1 MVKYEF
7 VGAHDKGSENRGQR
21 NKRWGGCEKNRG
33 LQKKCGVRT
42 PPLCTPMRT
51 YSDRRGY
58 MYGHY
63 ILHKWHQ
70 VVSICV

>member
-21 NKRWGGCEKNRG
+21 NKRWGDAKKIEGCKKN
-33 LQKKCGVRT
+33 VVYAP

-58 MYGHY
+58 
-63 ILHKWHQ
+63 IITE
-70 VVSICV
+70 SAE

>member
-42 PPLCTPMRT
+42 PPPV
-51 YSDRRGY
+51 YAY
-58 MYGHY
+58 EN
-63 ILHKWHQ
+63 ILRPTRIYVWALYTT
-70 VVSICV
+70 